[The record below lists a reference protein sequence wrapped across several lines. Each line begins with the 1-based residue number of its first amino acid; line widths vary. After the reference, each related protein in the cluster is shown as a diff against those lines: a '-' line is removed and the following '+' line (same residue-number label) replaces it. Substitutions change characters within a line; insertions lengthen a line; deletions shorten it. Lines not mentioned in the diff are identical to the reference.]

1 MFRFTLLA
9 FTLLTTTHAHAV
21 ANFFCY
27 SVPGTA
33 PQVYEYAT
41 LRCGPGT
48 MNASK
53 LGTKDGER
61 DVLCV
66 HQAACQPTNET
77 TADAPQRDAETL
89 GRMLLKGELK
99 LSVTLCSGKG
109 MYAEGIL
116 VGSRCPKANECR
128 RDVFYN
134 FGMGPV
140 SHEPP
145 VGSNAGGSSLQ
156 SKGAQ

>member
-1 MFRFTLLA
+1 
-9 FTLLTTTHAHAV
+9 
-21 ANFFCY
+21 
-27 SVPGTA
+27 
-33 PQVYEYAT
+33 
-41 LRCGPGT
+41 

-53 LGTKDGER
+53 LGTPEGER

-77 TADAPQRDAETL
+77 KADAPQRDAETL
-89 GRMLLKGELK
+89 GKMLISGELK
-99 LSVTLCSGKG
+99 LSVTLCAGKG
-109 MYAEGIL
+109 MYHQGII

-134 FGMGPV
+134 FGLGLI
-140 SHEPP
+140 SNDPP
-145 VGSNAGGSSLQ
+145 VGANAGGSSLP